1 MEDTN
6 MKKTYINPELEV
18 IKLASQQQML
28 TGSTLSID
36 PTEEISNESELL
48 SRESDFDF
56 DNF

>member
-1 MEDTN
+1 
-6 MKKTYINPELEV
+6 MKKTYINPEIEI

-36 PTEEISNESELL
+36 PSVEITNEDNLL
-48 SRESDFDF
+48 SRDSDFDF